1 MKKKSNNEKTQLG
14 TAKKFL
20 IFAISIIVAAALVV
34 TGILCFDPSRRS
46 PSEGVENGGVVT
58 SAVTTFDAK
67 SKWGRTVDL
76 ATNVQNGTVKKGDIV
91 NFSFIAQGVATG
103 PSGAVSNNGFWPWTN
118 GEYQVKL
125 PRGTFKIEVWGA
137 QGGGRTAVDAYGGG
151 GYGGYS
157 SATLTL
163 TEAAYFYINVG
174 GAGEKGSAYRC
185 AARGFGYGGGG
196 YNGGGDVL
204 AGGGSIPIAGTGGGG
219 GGATHIATMSGLLN
233 SAGIKNS
240 PNSVLLVAGGGGG
253 NHHDA
258 IPYTGNAGGNYGANS
273 VHINVGY
280 TTLVYG
286 QGGTQTAGGAISAG
300 DNGGNG
306 DTTTS
311 ATAGSFGQGGRGGS
325 WGNGGGG
332 GGGGWYGGSGGYIQ
346 GGGGGSG
353 HIGTD
358 SRLSNGKMI
367 AGGSSNANP
376 LAYDDKNA
384 PPTFSTSIPNP
395 TGSGNI
401 KGQIGNGFAKITM
414 VNVNEPP
421 TQKTFTKNDL
431 VLGTTSAFTLHSYDI
446 ATDLD
451 SSNVND
457 TYFYQDNS
465 NMELSKCTNSK
476 LYLDSACTVTA
487 NDYVDYNFAADGKT
501 LNITKIRKL
510 PRADAVNGVTGLS
523 NNTLKLYVRIRDNFT
538 NNVANCAY
546 GVYNFT
552 LNYKLQTIG
561 HGRGTV
567 PVDSNNKIE
576 YEFGDKV
583 VSGATSFEINFK
595 QPDKALHAED
605 ENQISINAASLLTN
619 YDPNY
624 YQVLILPDNP
634 AGKPYE
640 YIYPSGAQ
648 ENFYSYSS
656 STGSY
661 TARVGYKNVII
672 KWKSKNNDA
681 HTISWTLYVVEKNSF
696 KNLNREP
703 VGITYTNGQTLKIN
717 IKIDNTRPIL
727 SKAGTADNTVVT
739 LGVGATKTVDLKKLL
754 TDADETI
761 TDTTH
766 VIKEVIVPDHEF
778 VQLDKYGNI
787 ASVDGAAGAA
797 AGKSY
802 YNVSDANILFTNV
815 MNSAMT
821 NIATGFSPKIAST
834 TADPEA
840 FVMYSFDKMTLT
852 LTGLRSSYSQY
863 STTREGKA
871 AYTLGDTIT
880 PDSSTEPSSVVN
892 PGHFYLLVRIEDTN
906 DPSDLG
912 IWRPVAI
919 TVGDN
924 TLKPV
929 STGDATHG
937 SSGQTQMSAL
947 PTADGEVGDE
957 FYFSPMGLN
966 IGTASIAVGKYKK
979 KDGTLNGAGD
989 EPVQPLA
996 IDANNFSVADGS
1008 GISSWNGGF
1017 NEFLMMVES
1026 TQNGSAV
1033 VQMADYIYS
1042 SIGAQGNKY
1051 FTAELV
1057 PLYIEC
1063 SKFAGVTID
1072 GVFNTGRVRAD
1083 LAAASPRDSVTGV
1096 STVKMLATE
1105 NIGGVDYYT
1114 FYGLKITLKSTTM
1127 NRYLYA
1133 TTIVKDSSGASA
1145 NTVGVNIAIKCGN
1158 TELELAEA
1166 AEGKD
1171 AAKNNVAGFWTS
1183 KGSYSSF
1190 DNGTDVL
1197 DYTNSDGWKNQT
1209 ATASSGNIKLTY
1221 RMPMHSHVFITPYDL
1236 FRDYD
1241 MATELDA
1248 AKLMPK
1254 GGFTLN
1260 GLSGT
1265 LDGGTFNVSGSGTTV
1280 TEPLFRNELYG
1291 EKRYYGSDAYQT
1303 ALSDFLKETG
1313 KKSAVA
1319 SISASNMFADSGS
1332 ITSNASVYN
1341 DRLFFERVNY
1351 NSKTDSYTFDPYD
1364 NGKGSDDF
1372 AISGVNPDAAG
1383 NKQNNYIYWDFGNKL
1398 GIKGDE
1404 YDLDFIMIT
1413 SRSRTP
1419 SPIDITLTVR
1429 DRAGASVN
1437 VTVVIEIVNTAPV
1450 VNNASAYEIAVKPVS
1465 SSDGATVVTPTS
1477 VSFGPVSTASSDPEV
1492 NSKESIMF
1500 DADGDSML
1508 FLSSRGVLVANTP
1521 ELPLDITSFDDI
1533 RNNHPEYLTDDG
1545 TTSGRPLTEY
1555 ITATLANRLIT
1566 VGALNSTKNIESGV
1580 YVYFFVTDGN
1590 QNGEALGYKQIEV
1603 LNTSPEVNNSSTD
1616 GFDKDEPTWAIS
1628 SASTADQT
1636 RARYIVGSSTAAQQ
1650 LKATQSAVDAD
1661 IKLIA
1666 TDPDALQGANGVMLS
1681 PGGANANNFTLS
1693 GTNYAN
1699 AVPSVRMNGN
1709 ASLSY
1714 AVYAFVTD
1722 LGGKDLVSW
1731 NGTDTPGYL
1740 PTGSDMFNVEL
1751 MFYVADKSAW
1761 YTRDELLTKLAADS
1775 VVQKACFDGE
1785 GRWKLVDWAIKLKAT
1800 KPLGEGKK
1808 LALEIYLRDEAALGG
1823 NTVGKETAF
1832 ASDRNAVKKNVAVE
1846 NGTLKTTVYQTIAET
1861 GIIAKDEF
1869 SKYGDHYAV
1878 ADPMTSGDAYVI
1890 GAGTSLSATKYSQ
1903 SVASYADAYKY
1914 PDTID
1919 IPATKSA
1926 LPASDGKYVY
1936 ETVYVPMSYFGMP
1949 VGIAT
1954 PIADGVDKGKVSY
1967 STSYVGYDLHKTD
1980 AATGN
1985 ITNGSFIKD
1994 KISTF
1999 ASAITLSDGNRVW
2012 SGETLGDNPYLDIEG
2027 FTDTSANNARNSSLP
2042 YYNFNL
2048 AVPTYDG
2055 SGADLGFTDTANFI
2069 NIGTGKNML
2078 YLDEQ
2083 KAKFKEHNFGLAFT
2097 KKDMRTGAAD
2107 LTLTVKLAKCEINT
2121 ATGNTDGDGEMYD
2134 SNNSVTKSIDYRTV
2148 TVSVHVGNSQFD
2160 LKDSVDN
2167 ATANGALGYDTAKK
2181 TYYMNVTLPSSDST
2195 SIALKRSA
2203 SENLGGENS
2212 LAMLYADGDKSGL
2225 TDSET
2230 VKYRD
2235 NAYFL
2240 NESLGA
2246 LSGWAS
2252 TDALVRKVESGT
2264 LVNTADSEKAVN
2276 SVLNYY
2282 GVASVA
2288 DLAGVNT
2295 SYAANGGAH
2304 GYNAYFGVSMSEGGR
2319 ILNIAANRKTFI
2331 NEVAYANIVDEL
2343 KAADPSL
2350 TVPKLGRVGVDGYTN
2365 TDLTADRAIIE
2376 KIYSSRGL
2384 KPTFEPDS
2392 TTVKSACYTLKML
2405 IYDDCGAG
2413 VKEASFVAVELR
2425 ISITNAKPTL
2435 KYTDKD
2441 GKHVYTISRAAG
2453 ETSAPINL
2461 YDFVNDPDIYVV
2473 QGANK
2478 ELATEEQFLRTGD
2491 KKSRYYDQLAFE
2503 TKDYLK
2509 SPFTYVTGSN
2519 SHNPTNEQTIN
2530 GQAGLSYMG
2539 SSTSDVIM
2547 TMMTDSS
2554 QIVNGAVTD
2563 KTQPTNNS
2571 IYFKVNRRTT
2581 VLEESGGI
2589 QIAKDKSEFTF
2600 KLKFGDSNNA
2610 YTDDVMTFVVKVV
2623 NKAPVKAT
2631 PVSNIRMRSGHRFTL
2646 LTTYFDNYIGGVD
2659 GGSYAYNNSL
2669 TKLKYWDERNE
2680 KSDGKWVYNGNSLA
2694 YSDITS
2700 DSQVVEELG
2709 TNKQNTLDSTSHESS
2724 GYDLGYIGI
2733 ANDDKAW
2740 QMRIVDRKVPS
2751 GYGDP
2756 FDIGALN
2763 MMSVE
2768 GSDSSLYGNKY
2779 PTALTITAKRA
2790 CNDVP
2795 LEIKIIDGEGGVYVF
2810 TLRITVISSP
2820 PIARDPSDA
2829 SDNKILSD
2837 ADIEGVP
2844 QGDGYLRS
2852 TFRIFTLPSGDKT
2865 INIGDGIGERAAKR
2879 LFTIRATDVA
2889 TDNDSG
2895 EESSL
2900 ALFDGG
2906 RFSVNNTALVR
2917 SSDGIYHAP
2926 YFDIIV
2932 DYNDPDKS
2940 DKSFTIIATG
2950 YNPNSA
2956 YEVLQ
2961 FYIGD
2966 PGNNVMSNALL
2977 VTIQVY
2983 TEYSD
2988 MTNTTVAGLSGG
3000 AYNSYLN
3007 GSNEYHVRPY
3017 DEYMGY
3023 GAYENGENIGIASV
3037 YNYLKGKP
3045 ADSSATYAIEDP
3057 DVETIG
3063 SRQYPVTLYAMTDQ
3077 NGDPLS
3083 QDTLNSMLQRDPVTG
3098 TFRLKDRVTTGQ
3110 TYRIASI
3117 DKDGTVSFAQNSA
3130 RLAAVEKYVSFSF
3143 LRDGSGISFVPK
3155 TATLDKKLMLYV
3167 EVEKTVG
3174 SRTSI
3179 RTDGVLYGGSL
3190 FRLVVDNSAPRAI
3203 GDEGDGAYNLEFT
3216 GKRGDSVT
3224 FDVFGKTGEY
3234 GALFTDSDVD
3244 DSVTL
3249 VESFDPSDTKQ
3260 LDYINAMSMAMDLD
3274 PDLDWAESADKP
3286 RAFTVVY
3293 DKAAGKVTITIDRRI
3308 DSRDADGN
3316 YFNEVSFPLVLT
3328 GVDGSKPVGGT
3339 CKTVIMMTIVNDPT
3353 TAKDSYSSFDPK
3365 TDVGYTFERDSIND
3379 RYRLDAQIMYS
3390 SDLTVNL
3397 ADILVDNDVIK
3408 NTDSDSF
3415 MFVDGEVDFEFTK
3428 PVFMVDDPVKA
3439 YYYTDE
3445 QLGIKEEIALVTPL
3459 GGDKWHKSGFRI
3471 HALSQRRGAT
3481 ATIYA
3486 RAIDRSGNAE
3496 LPDEGV
3502 LIEINITVMND
3513 RPFVKKGSEVTHLS
3527 LIGSRTKTN
3536 KTEVYRIDRFVGD
3549 NNTSDVVGPESAD
3562 YPETYLRIE
3571 SQSYRAVDEI
3581 YSTDKD
3587 TTVGKF
3593 DDVTQGGTRVIMSN
3607 NLFTLVILEDTAE
3620 NKYYSQSFYIE
3631 THPGYFGRGS
3641 VEVTVADG
3649 NRNIRTDTMSVTFR
3663 IEVEVSYD
3671 PEEVE
3676 ALTGIDT
3683 YRGKST
3689 VVSIETIIPDI
3700 ENTIPDQSAVAAQDG
3715 AMTAPSKNA
3724 SSFNPSSS
3732 YKLLDVVIPDA
3743 SKDYIAIT
3751 DHEEETS
3758 VWTLRA
3764 LKVTA
3769 EPKPVTVRYALKSD
3783 PSQVTESYLLV
3794 NAKEN
3799 QKPTL
3804 IYNEIKFIKYLD
3816 DGSGDDNAFMLNTAK
3831 TVTLRAKDILTDPED
3846 DILTYVS
3853 VKSQKPSLVKA
3864 SLVNNNELLSI
3875 TFNARG
3881 VADITVTVTDE
3892 TDERVSRTFRVINQD
3907 LPEPSLLTRV
3917 IASFESNPVMW
3928 AIIIGCVV
3936 LVIFILIIILAVL
3949 RKRRHEREELE
3960 ALLVSEMEIEEQM
3973 CRLAGGP
3980 APTGYQSFG
3989 YLQSAPGQIDPSML
4003 LGGGPSNRVIP
4014 SELALP
4020 APDPNS
4026 QNAAQQ
4032 PDPGQQQGGYQDP
4045 NFGMG
4050 GYGNQGGY
4058 GGQGG
4063 YGNQGGY
4070 GGQGGYGNQGGY
4082 GGNGF
4087 DQGYGAP
4094 DGGNGF
4100 DPNDPNG
4107 GMGL

>member
-1 MKKKSNNEKTQLG
+1 M
-14 TAKKFL
+14 
-20 IFAISIIVAAALVV
+20 
-34 TGILCFDPSRRS
+34 
-46 PSEGVENGGVVT
+46 
-58 SAVTTFDAK
+58 
-67 SKWGRTVDL
+67 
-76 ATNVQNGTVKKGDIV
+76 
-91 NFSFIAQGVATG
+91 
-103 PSGAVSNNGFWPWTN
+103 
-118 GEYQVKL
+118 
-125 PRGTFKIEVWGA
+125 
-137 QGGGRTAVDAYGGG
+137 
-151 GYGGYS
+151 
-157 SATLTL
+157 
-163 TEAAYFYINVG
+163 
-174 GAGEKGSAYRC
+174 
-185 AARGFGYGGGG
+185 
-196 YNGGGDVL
+196 
-204 AGGGSIPIAGTGGGG
+204 
-219 GGATHIATMSGLLN
+219 N
-233 SAGIKNS
+233 SQS
-240 PNSVLLVAGGGGG
+240 
-253 NHHDA
+253 
-258 IPYTGNAGGNYGANS
+258 
-273 VHINVGY
+273 
-280 TTLVYG
+280 
-286 QGGTQTAGGAISAG
+286 
-300 DNGGNG
+300 
-306 DTTTS
+306 
-311 ATAGSFGQGGRGGS
+311 
-325 WGNGGGG
+325 
-332 GGGGWYGGSGGYIQ
+332 
-346 GGGGGSG
+346 
-353 HIGTD
+353 
-358 SRLSNGKMI
+358 
-367 AGGSSNANP
+367 
-376 LAYDDKNA
+376 
-384 PPTFSTSIPNP
+384 
-395 TGSGNI
+395 
-401 KGQIGNGFAKITM
+401 
-414 VNVNEPP
+414 
-421 TQKTFTKNDL
+421 
-431 VLGTTSAFTLHSYDI
+431 
-446 ATDLD
+446 
-451 SSNVND
+451 
-457 TYFYQDNS
+457 TYFYQDNTHK
-465 NMELSKCTNSK
+465 ELAYSINTK
-476 LYLDSACTVTA
+476 LYLDETCTRQA
-487 NDYVDYNFAADGKT
+487 DEYFDYNFGSDGRT
-501 LNITKIRKL
+501 LNITKFHKL
-510 PRADAVNGVTGLS
+510 PRADAVSGVTGLS

-538 NNVANCAY
+538 NNVANCGY
-546 GVYNFT
+546 GVYNFI
-552 LNYKLQTIG
+552 LNYKSLTVG
-561 HGRGTV
+561 HGSGNVGITT
-567 PVDSNNKIE
+567 DNKIP
-576 YEFGDKV
+576 YFYGDKV
-583 VSGATSFEINFK
+583 DGAGATNFEINLTSK
-595 QPDKALHAED
+595 NGAMHAEE
-605 ENQISINAASLLTN
+605 ENQIKIDAASLLTN
-619 YDPNY
+619 YDSAY
-624 YQVLILPDNP
+624 YQVLIKPDDP
-634 AGKPYE
+634 TGKPYE
-640 YIYPSGAQ
+640 YIYP
-648 ENFYSYSS
+648 
-656 STGSY
+656 TGSEERFYDNTASGY
-661 TARVGYKNVII
+661 TAYDGYKSII
-672 KWKSKNNDA
+672 VKWKSRDNSLN
-681 HTISWTLYVVEKNSF
+681 TLNWTLYLVEKTSF
-696 KNLNREP
+696 KDNNREP

-727 SKAGTADNTVVT
+727 SKAGTADNTVVA

-778 VQLDKYGNI
+778 VQIDKYGNI
-787 ASVDGAAGAA
+787 VSVDGAAGAA

-863 STTREGKA
+863 STTRAGKA
-871 AYTLGDTIT
+871 AYTGGDTIT
-880 PDSSTEPSSVVN
+880 PDSATTPSSVVN

-1033 VQMADYIYS
+1033 MQMADYIYS

-1105 NIGGVDYYT
+1105 NINGVDYYT

-1145 NTVGVNIAIKCGN
+1145 NTVSVNIAIKCGN
-1158 TELELAEA
+1158 TELELVEA

-1197 DYTNSDGWKNQT
+1197 DYTNSDGWKKQT

-1545 TTSGRPLTEY
+1545 TATGRPLTEY

-1566 VGALNSTKNIESGV
+1566 VSALNSTKNIESGV

-1616 GFDKDEPTWAIS
+1616 GFDKDDPTWAIS

-1650 LKATQSAVDAD
+1650 LKAAQSAVDAD

-1740 PTGSDMFNVEL
+1740 PTGSDTFNVEL
-1751 MFYVADKSAW
+1751 MFYVADKSSW
-1761 YTRDELLTKLAADS
+1761 YTRDALLTALATDS
-1775 VVQKACFDGE
+1775 VVQNACFDGE

-1926 LPASDGKYVY
+1926 LPASDGKYAY

-1954 PIADGVDKGKVSY
+1954 PIADGADKGKVSY

-2012 SGETLGDNPYLDIEG
+2012 SGETLGDNPYLDIKG

-2121 ATGNTDGDGEMYD
+2121 ATGNTDGDGQMYD

-2282 GVASVA
+2282 GAASVA

-2350 TVPKLGRVGVDGYTN
+2350 TVPRLGRVGVDGYTN

-2405 IYDDCGAG
+2405 IYDDC
-2413 VKEASFVAVELR
+2413 
-2425 ISITNAKPTL
+2425 
-2435 KYTDKD
+2435 
-2441 GKHVYTISRAAG
+2441 
-2453 ETSAPINL
+2453 
-2461 YDFVNDPDIYVV
+2461 
-2473 QGANK
+2473 
-2478 ELATEEQFLRTGD
+2478 
-2491 KKSRYYDQLAFE
+2491 
-2503 TKDYLK
+2503 
-2509 SPFTYVTGSN
+2509 
-2519 SHNPTNEQTIN
+2519 
-2530 GQAGLSYMG
+2530 
-2539 SSTSDVIM
+2539 
-2547 TMMTDSS
+2547 
-2554 QIVNGAVTD
+2554 
-2563 KTQPTNNS
+2563 
-2571 IYFKVNRRTT
+2571 
-2581 VLEESGGI
+2581 
-2589 QIAKDKSEFTF
+2589 
-2600 KLKFGDSNNA
+2600 
-2610 YTDDVMTFVVKVV
+2610 
-2623 NKAPVKAT
+2623 
-2631 PVSNIRMRSGHRFTL
+2631 
-2646 LTTYFDNYIGGVD
+2646 
-2659 GGSYAYNNSL
+2659 
-2669 TKLKYWDERNE
+2669 
-2680 KSDGKWVYNGNSLA
+2680 
-2694 YSDITS
+2694 
-2700 DSQVVEELG
+2700 
-2709 TNKQNTLDSTSHESS
+2709 
-2724 GYDLGYIGI
+2724 
-2733 ANDDKAW
+2733 
-2740 QMRIVDRKVPS
+2740 
-2751 GYGDP
+2751 
-2756 FDIGALN
+2756 
-2763 MMSVE
+2763 
-2768 GSDSSLYGNKY
+2768 
-2779 PTALTITAKRA
+2779 
-2790 CNDVP
+2790 
-2795 LEIKIIDGEGGVYVF
+2795 
-2810 TLRITVISSP
+2810 
-2820 PIARDPSDA
+2820 
-2829 SDNKILSD
+2829 
-2837 ADIEGVP
+2837 
-2844 QGDGYLRS
+2844 
-2852 TFRIFTLPSGDKT
+2852 
-2865 INIGDGIGERAAKR
+2865 
-2879 LFTIRATDVA
+2879 
-2889 TDNDSG
+2889 
-2895 EESSL
+2895 
-2900 ALFDGG
+2900 
-2906 RFSVNNTALVR
+2906 
-2917 SSDGIYHAP
+2917 
-2926 YFDIIV
+2926 
-2932 DYNDPDKS
+2932 
-2940 DKSFTIIATG
+2940 
-2950 YNPNSA
+2950 
-2956 YEVLQ
+2956 
-2961 FYIGD
+2961 
-2966 PGNNVMSNALL
+2966 
-2977 VTIQVY
+2977 
-2983 TEYSD
+2983 
-2988 MTNTTVAGLSGG
+2988 
-3000 AYNSYLN
+3000 
-3007 GSNEYHVRPY
+3007 
-3017 DEYMGY
+3017 
-3023 GAYENGENIGIASV
+3023 
-3037 YNYLKGKP
+3037 
-3045 ADSSATYAIEDP
+3045 
-3057 DVETIG
+3057 
-3063 SRQYPVTLYAMTDQ
+3063 
-3077 NGDPLS
+3077 
-3083 QDTLNSMLQRDPVTG
+3083 
-3098 TFRLKDRVTTGQ
+3098 
-3110 TYRIASI
+3110 
-3117 DKDGTVSFAQNSA
+3117 
-3130 RLAAVEKYVSFSF
+3130 
-3143 LRDGSGISFVPK
+3143 
-3155 TATLDKKLMLYV
+3155 
-3167 EVEKTVG
+3167 
-3174 SRTSI
+3174 
-3179 RTDGVLYGGSL
+3179 
-3190 FRLVVDNSAPRAI
+3190 
-3203 GDEGDGAYNLEFT
+3203 
-3216 GKRGDSVT
+3216 
-3224 FDVFGKTGEY
+3224 
-3234 GALFTDSDVD
+3234 
-3244 DSVTL
+3244 
-3249 VESFDPSDTKQ
+3249 
-3260 LDYINAMSMAMDLD
+3260 
-3274 PDLDWAESADKP
+3274 
-3286 RAFTVVY
+3286 
-3293 DKAAGKVTITIDRRI
+3293 
-3308 DSRDADGN
+3308 
-3316 YFNEVSFPLVLT
+3316 
-3328 GVDGSKPVGGT
+3328 
-3339 CKTVIMMTIVNDPT
+3339 
-3353 TAKDSYSSFDPK
+3353 
-3365 TDVGYTFERDSIND
+3365 
-3379 RYRLDAQIMYS
+3379 
-3390 SDLTVNL
+3390 
-3397 ADILVDNDVIK
+3397 
-3408 NTDSDSF
+3408 
-3415 MFVDGEVDFEFTK
+3415 
-3428 PVFMVDDPVKA
+3428 
-3439 YYYTDE
+3439 
-3445 QLGIKEEIALVTPL
+3445 
-3459 GGDKWHKSGFRI
+3459 
-3471 HALSQRRGAT
+3471 
-3481 ATIYA
+3481 
-3486 RAIDRSGNAE
+3486 
-3496 LPDEGV
+3496 
-3502 LIEINITVMND
+3502 
-3513 RPFVKKGSEVTHLS
+3513 
-3527 LIGSRTKTN
+3527 
-3536 KTEVYRIDRFVGD
+3536 
-3549 NNTSDVVGPESAD
+3549 
-3562 YPETYLRIE
+3562 
-3571 SQSYRAVDEI
+3571 
-3581 YSTDKD
+3581 
-3587 TTVGKF
+3587 
-3593 DDVTQGGTRVIMSN
+3593 
-3607 NLFTLVILEDTAE
+3607 
-3620 NKYYSQSFYIE
+3620 
-3631 THPGYFGRGS
+3631 
-3641 VEVTVADG
+3641 
-3649 NRNIRTDTMSVTFR
+3649 
-3663 IEVEVSYD
+3663 
-3671 PEEVE
+3671 
-3676 ALTGIDT
+3676 
-3683 YRGKST
+3683 
-3689 VVSIETIIPDI
+3689 
-3700 ENTIPDQSAVAAQDG
+3700 
-3715 AMTAPSKNA
+3715 
-3724 SSFNPSSS
+3724 
-3732 YKLLDVVIPDA
+3732 
-3743 SKDYIAIT
+3743 
-3751 DHEEETS
+3751 
-3758 VWTLRA
+3758 
-3764 LKVTA
+3764 
-3769 EPKPVTVRYALKSD
+3769 
-3783 PSQVTESYLLV
+3783 
-3794 NAKEN
+3794 
-3799 QKPTL
+3799 
-3804 IYNEIKFIKYLD
+3804 
-3816 DGSGDDNAFMLNTAK
+3816 
-3831 TVTLRAKDILTDPED
+3831 
-3846 DILTYVS
+3846 
-3853 VKSQKPSLVKA
+3853 
-3864 SLVNNNELLSI
+3864 
-3875 TFNARG
+3875 
-3881 VADITVTVTDE
+3881 
-3892 TDERVSRTFRVINQD
+3892 
-3907 LPEPSLLTRV
+3907 
-3917 IASFESNPVMW
+3917 
-3928 AIIIGCVV
+3928 
-3936 LVIFILIIILAVL
+3936 
-3949 RKRRHEREELE
+3949 
-3960 ALLVSEMEIEEQM
+3960 
-3973 CRLAGGP
+3973 
-3980 APTGYQSFG
+3980 
-3989 YLQSAPGQIDPSML
+3989 
-4003 LGGGPSNRVIP
+4003 
-4014 SELALP
+4014 
-4020 APDPNS
+4020 
-4026 QNAAQQ
+4026 
-4032 PDPGQQQGGYQDP
+4032 
-4045 NFGMG
+4045 
-4050 GYGNQGGY
+4050 
-4058 GGQGG
+4058 
-4063 YGNQGGY
+4063 
-4070 GGQGGYGNQGGY
+4070 
-4082 GGNGF
+4082 
-4087 DQGYGAP
+4087 
-4094 DGGNGF
+4094 
-4100 DPNDPNG
+4100 
-4107 GMGL
+4107 